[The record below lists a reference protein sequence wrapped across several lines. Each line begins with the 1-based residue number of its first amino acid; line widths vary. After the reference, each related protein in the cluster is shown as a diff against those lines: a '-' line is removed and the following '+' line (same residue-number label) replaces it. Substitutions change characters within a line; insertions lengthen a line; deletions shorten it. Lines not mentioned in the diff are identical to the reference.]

1 MPLTPDEIS
10 ELLSQPLL
18 GHIAVVKGGRPHVTP
33 IWVYT
38 IVASFTS
45 RPGFPE

>member
-18 GHIAVVKGGRPHVTP
+18 GHLAVVRDGKPHVTP
-33 IWVYT
+33 IWVYGSDFMKD
-38 IVASFTS
+38 ASW
-45 RPGFPE
+45 